1 MNIRKVVYVIVSV
14 FVLLQFSV
22 IDAEASPRA
31 SIIKNCSDL
40 LKKYPS
46 GIAKSAFTSGTTGA
60 LVNKKI
66 YTKYRKLDKN
76 NDGVICESG
85 PFENWSSITTVP
97 TTTTSTI
104 PTVPNA
110 PTGLTL
116 TVKSPFDGTGLLTWS
131 DNSNNEDNFYI
142 SNVDPSKLAGLP
154 LSSIWYKASMNQT
167 SVTITGFSNGY
178 TYCYWAIAANAV
190 GNSTWSASICSLA
203 GTATTTTTAYVPPTT
218 PYIPPL
224 GGGYSTSSNWLG
236 CYFKGQRMWGS
247 VYITSYSYLADF
259 KVYQTSYSYLS
270 DLKVYNTSYS
280 YLASSCGIWYI
291 TPYSYLAD
299 FTIYLT
305 PYSYLA
311 DFSIF
316 TTSYS
321 YLAGR

>member
-1 MNIRKVVYVIVSV
+1 MNIRKVVHVIVSV

-85 PFENWSSITTVP
+85 PLENWSSITTVP

-131 DNSNNEDNFYI
+131 DNSINEDNFYI

-154 LSSIWYKASMNQT
+154 LSSIWYKASMNQN

-178 TYCYWAIAANAV
+178 TYCYWAIASNSI
-190 GNSTWSASICSLA
+190 GNSPWSSPICSLA

-218 PYIPPL
+218 PYIPSI
-224 GGGYSTSSNWLG
+224 GGGFGSSSNWLG
-236 CYFKGQRMWGS
+236 CYFKGQKMWGN
-247 VYITSYSYLADF
+247 VYITSSSWNADF
-259 KVYQTSYSYLS
+259 RVYVTSSSWNS
-270 DLKVYNTSYS
+270 DLKVYQPSSSWSAT
-280 YLASSCGIWYI
+280 SCGMWYI
-291 TPYSYLAD
+291 TTSSWNAD
-299 FTIYLT
+299 FSVYLT
-305 PYSYLA
+305 SSSWNA
-311 DFSIF
+311 DFSI
-316 TTSYS
+316 
-321 YLAGR
+321 YLTNSSWSAGR